1 VLDVPTGTVKSRCAR
16 GRARLLPLLTHLRP
30 ESAGGGEERGEGR
43 NRTRGTSVPPAAGP
57 PTAGP
62 RDTGPSDSAA
72 VKGGGG
78 RA

>member
-1 VLDVPTGTVKSRCAR
+1 MLDVPTGTVKSRCAR

-30 ESAGGGEERGEGR
+30 ERTGGDKEPGAGR
-43 NRTRGTSVPPAAGP
+43 NRAQGTSVPPAAGP
-57 PTAGP
+57 RDGGP
-62 RDTGPSDSAA
+62 KDAGPSDSAA